1 MDKVAG
7 FAQNGAS
14 VSHGG
19 TTITGSQVTGRA
31 LDLAVPRGGT
41 AAQQAAL
48 NNIVQY
54 GASRGVTVRIIPV
67 R

>member
-1 MDKVAG
+1 M
-7 FAQNGAS
+7 
-14 VSHGG
+14 SHGG